1 MLCANFLLGALPY
14 LFLLMRQKKIFY
26 ALNFFMRQIFLRV
39 ENCQNQI
46 VVRKKIYVYGTCV
59 PFPSLTLGAKKNYI
73 FLLNNVLQ
81 IMIYY
86 YVMFSAKNLPFII
99 LMILVEKII
108 L

>member
-1 MLCANFLLGALPY
+1 
-14 LFLLMRQKKIFY
+14 MRQFFVGRIAVFVFINAPKKFY
-26 ALNFFMRQIFLRV
+26 ALTFFYAADFLRV

-86 YVMFSAKNLPFII
+86 YVMFSAKIYPSLF
-99 LMILVEKII
+99 
-108 L
+108 